1 MDFNRKN
8 ALSIT
13 CCLLACFYYYYY
25 FRHSEDDYTKNVHQ
39 QKCHQEF
46 LHKDAKSAMNRT
58 KTEQC
63 KKEIFEV
70 ACKNS
75 QSLYPEFIQSQ
86 CNIEIKPEDI
96 KKSYIGCFQDSFEKR
111 ILDGYKGSFKDQ
123 NSPQACF
130 KHCAQLGY
138 DFAGVQYSYECF
150 CGNKIPNPD
159 LKIDEKKCDLPCS
172 GGDHQIDQSM
182 SQNCGGYLTMN
193 IYNLVSKQEVISSM
207 KSSNYSDV
215 RVSYLFVVHR
225 RGLRQILRLFKL
237 LYDEKD
243 YFYFHVDQRDT
254 YLYR

>member
-8 ALSIT
+8 VLSLT
-13 CCLLACFYYYYY
+13 CCFLACFYYYY
-25 FRHSEDDYTKNVHQ
+25 FRHSEDDTKVY

-63 KKEIFEV
+63 RQEIFEV
-70 ACKNS
+70 ACRNS

-86 CNIEIKPEDI
+86 CNIEIRPEDI
-96 KKSYIGCFQDSFEKR
+96 QVSMTS
-111 ILDGYKGSFKDQ
+111 SP
-123 NSPQACF
+123 NS
-130 KHCAQLGY
+130 
-138 DFAGVQYSYECF
+138 S
-150 CGNKIPNPD
+150 
-159 LKIDEKKCDLPCS
+159 
-172 GGDHQIDQSM
+172 
-182 SQNCGGYLTMN
+182 
-193 IYNLVSKQEVISSM
+193 
-207 KSSNYSDV
+207 V
-215 RVSYLFVVHR
+215 RVAYLFVVHG